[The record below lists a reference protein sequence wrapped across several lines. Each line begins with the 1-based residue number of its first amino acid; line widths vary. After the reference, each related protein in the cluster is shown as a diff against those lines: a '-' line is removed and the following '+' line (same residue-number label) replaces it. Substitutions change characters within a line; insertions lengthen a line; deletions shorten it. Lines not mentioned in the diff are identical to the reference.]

1 MNKHIIFGVISV
13 NESIPA
19 LHIKPLHS
27 PGNFGCDDLLLLG
40 SLWLFRLFL
49 RVSHD
54 VPGGGKVLKHA
65 EPMFLLLPC
74 SFGKFLLPSSGFN
87 PAAEAPCN
95 RVPLTIRRR

>member
-1 MNKHIIFGVISV
+1 
-13 NESIPA
+13 
-19 LHIKPLHS
+19 LQLT
-27 PGNFGCDDLLLLG
+27 DDLLLLG

-74 SFGKFLLPSSGFN
+74 SFGKFLLNMARCVQTAGTVTRF
-87 PAAEAPCN
+87 ADW
-95 RVPLTIRRR
+95 LIRYDASKAR